1 MNVLREYV
9 RELLAER
16 RFKHKGSSGY
26 FRVTLPGIGY
36 AEGGEHL
43 RFKHCQEDV
52 DALMKTPEYLEA
64 QKRYVESQPPRT
76 KLVQNKETGK
86 YEMVEIGPSKFRP
99 KFYDINNAWILNEK
113 NRGKGYGKEIYKA
126 FIERAVEYS
135 QSAGGVF
142 ISAHYCTIGSGTSE
156 AAKRVWRSLA
166 RDYTSSGDVIFVRT
180 N

>member
-1 MNVLREYV
+1 MSVLREYV
-9 RELLAER
+9 HELLAES
-16 RFKHKGSSGY
+16 RFRYKGKPTY
-26 FRVTLPGIGY
+26 FRVTLSNIGY

-43 RFKHCQEDV
+43 RFKECQEDV

-64 QKRYVESQPPRT
+64 QKTYAESQPPRT
-76 KLVQNKETGK
+76 ELVRNKETGK
-86 YEMVEIGPSKFRP
+86 YEEIEVGPAEFRP
-99 KFYDINNAWILNEK
+99 KFYDINNAWIHDEK
-113 NRGKGYGKEIYKA
+113 NRGKGYGKEIYRA

-142 ISAHYCTIGSGTSE
+142 IGAHHCTIGSGTSE
-156 AAKRVWRSLA
+156 AAKRVWRSLT